1 MKSKIVFVFITSLL
15 LVSCNNG
22 VSSIDQNI
30 ISFEAA
36 CDLIENQTYYS
47 RISPIITTDSEGN
60 ETTDN
65 RYHIKKD
72 REFCFSSHTPETL
85 SNVYYESYYDF
96 NK

>member
-22 VSSIDQNI
+22 VSSSSSIDQNI
-30 ISFEAA
+30 ISFETA

-72 REFCFSSHTPETL
+72 R
-85 SNVYYESYYDF
+85 
-96 NK
+96 